1 VQFSLSFL
9 VSILPEWPS
18 VKVHKFFI
26 LVVHS
31 LIASYMQHYVP
42 LSLQLI
48 AIGPSTAEEI
58 KNAGYPV
65 SATARKPTPEEVVQ
79 AIQLCT
85 DIQARC
91 L

>member
-18 VKVHKFFI
+18 VK
-26 LVVHS
+26 
-31 LIASYMQHYVP
+31 
-42 LSLQLI
+42 LI